1 MKKNSFIEGTI
12 IATIAIIFV
21 KLLGALYVI
30 PFYKIV
36 GEEGGVLY
44 TYAYNIYNL
53 MLSISITGFPIA
65 MSKLI
70 SEYNTKKMERTKE
83 KTYKISRNIILVIS
97 IFSFFIVFCFAEV
110 FGKIILGNIT
120 NGTSISDIA
129 FVIRIVSFSLLIVPF
144 LSITRGYLQ
153 GHNFMKEPSTSQIIE
168 QIIRIFIVLV
178 GSYLTIKVFNKS
190 ITLGVGVALS
200 GAFFGGLAAYIYL
213 KLKIKKH
220 KKEIVIE
227 KPNNTLVETSIIIK
241 KFISYSIP
249 SIIIS
254 VAASIYDFTDMI
266 LIIRACTLI
275 GYSSFDAELIA
286 SIISNWGVKI
296 CMIITA
302 VATAISMNVIPH
314 MTEAFVKKNKKEMN
328 DKFIQAITTTLVI
341 SIPMSIGISILS
353 KPVYTV
359 FYGESI
365 YGPLILKVVVFAS
378 LIANLNTVINMCFI
392 GLNEYKTIYITNII
406 GILINLALDIP
417 LMLLFEKIGLFPVW
431 GASFA
436 TIIGYSVSFI
446 ICYIIIKK
454 KFNFNFKDL
463 STFIKKLILPVLVM
477 TIPLVIINHFIN
489 YDMINGIK
497 NILII
502 LIYAFIGAILY
513 FIVGYL
519 NGLFTIAFREDI
531 ISKIIN
537 RVRRK

>member
-70 SEYNTKKMERTKE
+70 SEYNTKKMEKTKE

-254 VAASIYDFTDMI
+254 VAASIYDFTDMV

-406 GILINLALDIP
+406 GILINLAIDIP

-436 TIIGYSVSFI
+436 TIIGYSASFI

>member
-70 SEYNTKKMERTKE
+70 SEYNTKKMEKTKE

-254 VAASIYDFTDMI
+254 VAASIYDFTDMV

-436 TIIGYSVSFI
+436 TIIGYSASFI